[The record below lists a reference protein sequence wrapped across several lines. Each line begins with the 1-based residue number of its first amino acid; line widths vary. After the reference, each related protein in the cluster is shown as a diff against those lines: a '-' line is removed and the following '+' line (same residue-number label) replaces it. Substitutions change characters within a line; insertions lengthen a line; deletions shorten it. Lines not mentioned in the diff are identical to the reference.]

1 MIFCPSIIK
10 LRFFSDSAL
19 NLNSTSTSGGKT
31 RGLEVR
37 ECGEIGVTIIEKTS
51 GWTIGPPEDKEYAV
65 DPVGVLI
72 IIPSDL

>member
-1 MIFCPSIIK
+1 MFWPSEIN
-10 LRFFSDSAL
+10 FSSFSESPL
-19 NLNSTSTSGGKT
+19 NLNSISTSAGKT
-31 RGLEVR
+31 KGRDVK
-37 ECGEIGVTIIEKTS
+37 ECGEIGVTIIENTS